1 MNFII
6 LVFNSKKNLQRLYGH
21 YHNLFCMQLRYNFFP
36 VHTVHCLSLTASS
49 RLDLLQTV
57 SCFWYC
63 WKTALEYILKHVLIL
78 CLLLP
83 ALFNN
88 PSPCWFCHCTDGI
101 NKTVLAPTTW
111 DLTIR
116 KNVNRWAKKEE
127 WVQGSNESYFC

>member
-6 LVFNSKKNLQRLYGH
+6 LVFNSKKNLQCLYGH
-21 YHNLFCMQLRYNFFP
+21 YHVICCSSDITSSQCMLCTVYLWQHP
-36 VHTVHCLSLTASS
+36 VW
-49 RLDLLQTV
+49 LDLPQTV

-101 NKTVLAPTTW
+101 NETVLAPTTW
-111 DLTIR
+111 NLTIR
-116 KNVNRWAKKEE
+116 KNDNRWAKKKE